1 MPRQRGS
8 ISQYGFLFSQSK
20 KAETHTAH
28 VRTNAHISAPGQ
40 SWTPLVFVVLFSPR
54 LRLMRVLERRIS
66 RASEGSSACEGQR
79 GDRSHFGQLA
89 IDWTGG
95 RQGVAAWA
103 AFLKLGSREGAA
115 ELGPDQT
122 TQHCASQA
130 PVRAEAE
137 PGN

>member
-1 MPRQRGS
+1 
-8 ISQYGFLFSQSK
+8 
-20 KAETHTAH
+20 
-28 VRTNAHISAPGQ
+28 
-40 SWTPLVFVVLFSPR
+40 
-54 LRLMRVLERRIS
+54 MRVLEKRIS
-66 RASEGSSACEGQR
+66 RAGEGNSACEGQR
-79 GDRSHFGQLA
+79 GASSHFGQLS

-95 RQGVAAWA
+95 RPGAAAWA